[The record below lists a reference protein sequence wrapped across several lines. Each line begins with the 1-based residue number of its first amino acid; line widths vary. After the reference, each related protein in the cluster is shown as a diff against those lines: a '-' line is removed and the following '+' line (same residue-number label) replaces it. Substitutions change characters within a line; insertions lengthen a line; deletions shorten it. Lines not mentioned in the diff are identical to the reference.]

1 VKRVV
6 KVLSCLALGLMW
18 ASAAAA
24 APVTVNFTFEVEK
37 VEDSNQMMLGG
48 DVQLGDLLN
57 GTITFDSAAPD
68 TDGESDWGFYE
79 FLGLSPYAFT
89 LQSPTPIVADEFY
102 IQVHNGAEDAMY
114 VSGLNP
120 VVPGLGQ
127 SFMTIDMKN
136 PSGSLWSS
144 DALALTSLDAS
155 QLASL
160 GAVFS
165 MRMWEND
172 NPHDLAGRLV
182 SFTVDGQE
190 PGPQTPAVPEPT
202 SMLLLGTGLIG
213 VARLHRKRYDARK
226 A

>member
-24 APVTVNFTFEVEK
+24 APVTVNFTFEVDK

-48 DVQLGDLLN
+48 DVQLGALLN

-68 TDGESDWGFYE
+68 VDGQSDWGFYE
-79 FLGLSPYAFT
+79 FFGSPYAFT
-89 LQSPTPIVADEFY
+89 LQSPTPIVADEFF

-120 VVPGLGQ
+120 VVPGLGF
-127 SFMTIDMKN
+127 SNMYIEMTN

-144 DALALTSLDAS
+144 DALALTSLDAT

-160 GAVFS
+160 GAIFS

-190 PGPQTPAVPEPT
+190 PGPQAPAVPEPA
-202 SMLLLGTGLIG
+202 SLLLLGTGLIG
-213 VARLHRKRYDARK
+213 VARLRRKR
-226 A
+226 